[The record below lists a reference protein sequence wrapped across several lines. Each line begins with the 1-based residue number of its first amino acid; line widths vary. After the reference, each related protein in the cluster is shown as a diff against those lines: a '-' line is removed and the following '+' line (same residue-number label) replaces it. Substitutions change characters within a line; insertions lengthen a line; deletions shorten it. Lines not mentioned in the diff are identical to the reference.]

1 MEPILVA
8 YIGVAL
14 MLFLTGVGSAYGV
27 TIAGNASI
35 GAMKK
40 NIGAFGNYITLSAM
54 PGSQGIYGFLGYFLF
69 KPFLVEAITAFQAYA
84 ILGGGL
90 TLGIVGLFSAIRQGQ
105 TAANGIAAIGN
116 GHPVFGNTLILCAFP
131 ELYAILGVASVFL
144 ISTSI

>member
-8 YIGVAL
+8 YTGVMI
-14 MLFLTGVGSAYGV
+14 MLFLTGIGSVYGV

-69 KPFLVEAITAFQAYA
+69 KPFLVETMTTFQAVS
-84 ILGGGL
+84 ILGGGII
-90 TLGIVGLFSAIRQGQ
+90 LGVVGLFSAIRQGQ

-144 ISTSI
+144 ISGSL

>member
-1 MEPILVA
+1 MEPILIA
-8 YIGVAL
+8 YTGVMI
-14 MLFLTGVGSAYGV
+14 MLFLTGIGSVYGV

-69 KPFLVEAITAFQAYA
+69 KPLLVDSITLFQASS
-84 ILGGGL
+84 ILGGGIV
-90 TLGIVGLFSAIRQGQ
+90 LGAVGLFSAIRQGQ

-131 ELYAILGVASVFL
+131 ELYAILGVATVFL
-144 ISTSI
+144 ISTGI

>member
-54 PGSQGIYGFLGYFLF
+54 PGSQGIYGFLGFFLF
-69 KPFLVEAITAFQAYA
+69 KPFLVETISSFQAYA
-84 ILGGGL
+84 IFGGGL
-90 TLGIVGLFSAIRQGQ
+90 VLGIVGLASAIRQGQ

-116 GHPVFGNTLILCAFP
+116 GYPVFGNTLILCAFP

-144 ISTSI
+144 ISSSI

>member
-8 YIGVAL
+8 YIGVAV

-69 KPFLVEAITAFQAYA
+69 KPFLVESISAFQAYA

-90 TLGIVGLFSAIRQGQ
+90 ALGVVGLFSALRQGQ

>member
-8 YIGVAL
+8 YVGVAL
-14 MLFLTGVGSAYGV
+14 MLFLTGVGSSYGV

-69 KPFLVEAITAFQAYA
+69 KPFLVDTITSFQAYA

-90 TLGIVGLFSAIRQGQ
+90 VLGIVGLFSAIRQGQ